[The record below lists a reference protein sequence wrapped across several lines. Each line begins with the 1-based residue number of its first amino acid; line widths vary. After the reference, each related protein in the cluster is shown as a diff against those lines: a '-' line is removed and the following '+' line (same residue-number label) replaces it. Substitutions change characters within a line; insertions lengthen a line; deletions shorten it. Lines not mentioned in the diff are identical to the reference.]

1 MRLLFCILPLLFAGM
16 GVAWAASATGASSAE
31 KAAPSEEADGD
42 ADAESEAADDPGF
55 ERYKTIMDRM
65 PFGREPSG
73 FNPDAPPGTA
83 PAGGGR
89 GGADAVAEEAARTEE
104 ERRILSAVR
113 VSAINVTPSGKIAV
127 GFTDSTAQPA
137 VNYYLKVG
145 ESRDGWL
152 VKDADADELKATLA
166 KGDVEVEL
174 GLGEGQDG
182 GKGAKGSKGAKGGR
196 PAGVPPLPAAGRGLL
211 SHRPPVAGRPQAAS
225 ADGRGALSVLKS
237 RRAEKER
244 LAAEEAARKAAADAV
259 AKQEAAEKEAEA
271 AREREQTAADREQL
285 RVMLQQTQE
294 VLQKQREKR
303 EAAEKAA
310 QEEEDSSDGEGE

>member
-1 MRLLFCILPLLFAGM
+1 MRFLFCTLSLLFAGT
-16 GVAWAASATGASSAE
+16 GVAWAASASAPSAE
-31 KAAPSEEADGD
+31 KAVPSEEA
-42 ADAESEAADDPGF
+42 AEDEAEEGEPADDVGF

-89 GGADAVAEEAARTEE
+89 GGSDAVAEEAARTEE
-104 ERRILSAVR
+104 ERRILSSVR
-113 VSAINVTPSGKIAV
+113 VSAINVTPSGKVAV

-174 GLGEGQDG
+174 GLGQGQDG
-182 GKGAKGSKGAKGGR
+182 GKSVKGARGGR
-196 PAGVPPLPAAGRGLL
+196 QAGAPPLPAAGRSLL
-211 SHRPPVAGRPQAAS
+211 SHRPPIAGRSEAS
-225 ADGRGALSVLKS
+225 PAGGSGALAGLRS
-237 RRAEKER
+237 RRAERER
-244 LAAEEAARKAAADAV
+244 RAAEAAARKAAADAA

-271 AREREQTAADREQL
+271 ARVREQTAADREQT
-285 RVMLQQTQE
+285 RVALQQVQE
-294 VLQKQREKR
+294 QLQNLQKRR
-303 EAAEKAA
+303 EAESEA
-310 QEEEDSSDGEGE
+310 QEEADSSDGQDE